1 MRPTRTRGRFLSG
14 LCALIALGIGIR
26 LMYDGLQTELS
37 AAPAL
42 GIVAFLVGLVCFV
55 GGILIG
61 VLLFDSYP
69 RRT

>member
-1 MRPTRTRGRFLSG
+1 MRPARTRSRLLSG

-26 LMYDGLQTELS
+26 LMYDGLQSELS
-37 AAPAL
+37 AAPVL
-42 GIVAFLVGLVCFV
+42 GIVAFLVGLLCFV
-55 GGILIG
+55 GGILLG